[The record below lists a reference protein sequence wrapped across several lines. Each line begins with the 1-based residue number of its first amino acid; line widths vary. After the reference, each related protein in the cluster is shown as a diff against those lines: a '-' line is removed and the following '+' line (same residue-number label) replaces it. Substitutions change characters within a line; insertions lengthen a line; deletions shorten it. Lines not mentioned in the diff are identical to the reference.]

1 MEKTIVTLDT
11 TRTNYSAMEA
21 AKDTLTVGELIEY
34 LEQYDESTPV
44 VFSNDNGY
52 TYGSIRE
59 YSIGDIEI
67 EEA

>member
-21 AKDTLTVGELIEY
+21 AKDTLTVGELISY
-34 LEQYDESTPV
+34 LGQYPEDTPV
-44 VFSNDNGY
+44 VYCNDNGY
-52 TYGSIRE
+52 TYGTIKHYCIGE
-59 YSIGDIEI
+59 YE